1 MTRNSTAVSKN
12 QKICPGSA
20 REQGNLWVP
29 VNPILVDND
38 LFERKLAMN
47 KGDKLVH
54 QMENKIHRSSLKE
67 DDVKNLISFTTL
79 QETKRSRSSNF
90 LADAN
95 HYQSRPRQSF

>member
-1 MTRNSTAVSKN
+1 MARNSTVVNNK
-12 QKICPGSA
+12 QKIRPGSA

-67 DDVKNLISFTTL
+67 DDVKNLNSFTTL
-79 QETKRSRSSNF
+79 QETNRSRSSNF